1 MKFFLF
7 ENFNHLIIGNFE
19 WLKFDH
25 IFISPYELQF
35 LFVFQF
41 FCAKNIFFESSK
53 WGIIFMD
60 FVGFPFRTFKFKND
74 ISYIKYKISHKFG
87 KVCK

>member
-1 MKFFLF
+1 MT
-7 ENFNHLIIGNFE
+7 FE

-35 LFVFQF
+35 YFILFFQKN
-41 FCAKNIFFESSK
+41 CPKNIFFESFK

-60 FVGFPFRTFKFKND
+60 FVGFFLRNFKFKND
-74 ISYIKYKISHKFG
+74 ISYIKYKFSHRFG